1 MENIAWTSPGRIDP
15 KLIEEESSTFKSKQ
29 ESSQS
34 QSISGVNAQ
43 EENNAKV
50 DQLSSDDTENPKQ
63 FDLFDEFNS
72 EMEQNEKIELK
83 LTHSKRN
90 EDKKV
95 ATMDKILFQMKKNR
109 EFESQLMDVG
119 DESGNTNTNENVEP
133 IQNDVKQP
141 SPLPSA
147 QPTSS
152 ADQIVQSENVPEN
165 LVKEQEQPNHQM
177 ETDENPGSN
186 KQNQELIVEGV
197 AVTIPIDSTAATN
210 ETMKPVDDIVKSDID
225 VETKHQH
232 QELKTNVDLDSELM
246 VNKQF
251 DETDFKASNQITLLE
266 QEDKKV
272 IESTTTS
279 SSDPYQL
286 KENFE

>member
-1 MENIAWTSPGRIDP
+1 MDNIAWTSPGRIDP
-15 KLIEEESSTFKSKQ
+15 KLIEETSSLKSKQ

-83 LTHSKRN
+83 LTHSKRS

-141 SPLPSA
+141 SSLPPE
-147 QPTSS
+147 QSS
-152 ADQIVQSENVPEN
+152 SSTDQIVQSENVSEN

-225 VETKHQH
+225 VEH
-232 QELKTNVDLDSELM
+232 QELKTNVDIDPELM

-266 QEDKKV
+266 QEEKKV
-272 IESTTTS
+272 IESTTTSS

>member
-15 KLIEEESSTFKSKQ
+15 KLIEETSSLKSKQ

-50 DQLSSDDTENPKQ
+50 DQFNSDDTENPKQ

-83 LTHSKRN
+83 LTHSKRS

-141 SPLPSA
+141 SSLPPE
-147 QPTSS
+147 QSS
-152 ADQIVQSENVPEN
+152 SSTDQIVQSANVSEN

-210 ETMKPVDDIVKSDID
+210 ETIKPVDDIVKSDID
-225 VETKHQH
+225 VEH
-232 QELKTNVDLDSELM
+232 QELKTNVDIDPELM

-266 QEDKKV
+266 QEEKKV
-272 IESTTTS
+272 IESTTTSS

>member
-1 MENIAWTSPGRIDP
+1 MDNIAWTSPGRIDP
-15 KLIEEESSTFKSKQ
+15 KLIEETSSLKSKQ

-83 LTHSKRN
+83 LTHSKRS

-141 SPLPSA
+141 SSLPPE
-147 QPTSS
+147 QSS
-152 ADQIVQSENVPEN
+152 SSTDQIVQSANVPEN

-225 VETKHQH
+225 VEH
-232 QELKTNVDLDSELM
+232 QELKTNVDIDPELM

-266 QEDKKV
+266 QEEKKV
-272 IESTTTS
+272 IESTTTSS